1 MVEQHQPSLHYDS
14 FNDAL
19 HDAVQSI
26 GGYKKVGP
34 KLWPERPPDEA
45 AHKLRH
51 CLNRERREKLSPER
65 VLLLL
70 RWARETDF
78 HGAKHFLDDDTG
90 YERSQPVEPET
101 ERARLQR
108 EFIDAVGKLDVIKDQ
123 LGRLEQAP
131 QVRAV
136 K

>member
-1 MVEQHQPSLHYDS
+1 MDAHQPKLHYED

-19 HDAVQSI
+19 HDLVQAL
-26 GGYKKVGP
+26 GGYKKIGP
-34 KLWPERPPDEA
+34 RLWPEAAPEEA
-45 AHKLRH
+45 AQKLRH
-51 CLNRERREKLSPER
+51 CLNKERREKLSPHQ

-70 RWARETDF
+70 RWGREIEF

-90 YERSQPVEPET
+90 YARSAPMDPET

-108 EFIDAVGKLDVIKDQ
+108 EFIDSV
-123 LGRLEQAP
+123 GRLETLRDSMARFEVP
-131 QVRAV
+131 VRAV